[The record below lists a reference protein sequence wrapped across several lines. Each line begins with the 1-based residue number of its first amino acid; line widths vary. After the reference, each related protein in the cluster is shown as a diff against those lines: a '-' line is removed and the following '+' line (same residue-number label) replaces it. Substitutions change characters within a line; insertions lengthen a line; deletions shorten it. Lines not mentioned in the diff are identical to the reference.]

1 MDVRD
6 LVQAKA
12 RAARDAA
19 RALALCPTKI
29 KNDALVQM
37 AHGLVEKAG
46 SLLEAN
52 RADVEGAQGGGATR
66 ASLDRLTLTESRLE
80 EMAQGLREIA
90 ALPDPVGTVV
100 EVWGRPNGIEISRVR
115 VPLGVVGFIYESRPN
130 VTADA
135 AGLCVK
141 SGNAVILR
149 GGSEAIDSNTMIA
162 AVLAKAVEKAGG
174 PADAI
179 QFIETTD
186 REAVAALL
194 ELGGLVDLIIPR
206 GGEEFVRWVAER
218 SRIPVL
224 KHDKGLVHVFVDAS
238 ADPAM
243 AAQIVVNAKAQRPGV
258 CNALETLLV
267 HREIAPRL
275 LPALAARLAEAG
287 VEGRGRRPG
296 QCVHAARGRLAV
308 RHGRRD
314 GDLDLARPRARPR
327 RRPRADDDEVRRG
340 RRRTGEGVG
349 SACSRRRTR
358 LGSHGGLRRV
368 VQPDPLR
375 TPPSRRRGARGP
387 RPRPDPLRAG
397 RPPPA
402 QVACVLGPGGGSLR
416 DGRAGGGGTPE
427 VRGLRP
433 RAAPRGAVVH
443 GRHARGAPHPA
454 RGPVPPRGL
463 GDVSRPPDVARAA
476 ADRPPR
482 PDRRRAP
489 GGERLRPRERRGAEG
504 GARDRRRTADRA
516 RDVPPDLGLRPE
528 APCARGAV
536 RGLPAA
542 RVGHRVHPG
551 EAAVSDRRGV
561 TRLTAERK
569 VRRAARAALDKR
581 ATDLIVL
588 DVQGLSSVTDY
599 FLVCNGKSTTHM
611 ETITDAIR
619 DELKREGVRPLHAEG
634 VPASGW
640 ILLDYGDV
648 LVHVFLE
655 ETRAYYALERLWGDA
670 PAVSLDG
677 S

>member
-1 MDVRD
+1 
-6 LVQAKA
+6 
-12 RAARDAA
+12 
-19 RALALCPTKI
+19 
-29 KNDALVQM
+29 
-37 AHGLVEKAG
+37 
-46 SLLEAN
+46 
-52 RADVEGAQGGGATR
+52 
-66 ASLDRLTLTESRLE
+66 
-80 EMAQGLREIA
+80 
-90 ALPDPVGTVV
+90 
-100 EVWGRPNGIEISRVR
+100 
-115 VPLGVVGFIYESRPN
+115 
-130 VTADA
+130 
-135 AGLCVK
+135 
-141 SGNAVILR
+141 
-149 GGSEAIDSNTMIA
+149 MIA

-287 VEGRGRRPG
+287 VEVRGCPRTRALVPSTRP
-296 QCVHAARGRLAV
+296 ATDADWDTEYLDLILAV
-308 RHGRRD
+308 LVVDDLDAAITHIHRHGTGLAEAIVTNDLGHARRF
-314 GDLDLARPRARPR
+314 
-327 RRPRADDDEVRRG
+327 
-340 RRRTGEGVG
+340 T
-349 SACSRRRTR
+349 
-358 LGSHGGLRRV
+358 RRV
-368 VQPDPLR
+368 D
-375 TPPSRRRGARGP
+375 A
-387 RPRPDPLRAG
+387 A
-397 RPPPA
+397 A
-402 QVACVLGPGGGSLR
+402 GSLR
-416 DGRAGGGGTPE
+416 GGRAGGGGTPE
-427 VRGLRP
+427 VRGPRP

-463 GDVSRPPDVARAA
+463 RDVSSPPDVARAA
-476 ADRPPR
+476 GDRPPR

-489 GGERLRPRERRGAEG
+489 GGERLRPRERRGAAG
-504 GARDRRRTADRA
+504 GARDRRRTGDRA

-640 ILLDYGDV
+640 FLLDYGDV

>member
-52 RADVEGAQGGGATR
+52 RADVERARGRGATR
-66 ASLDRLTLTESRLE
+66 AFLDRLTLTESRLE

-100 EVWGRPNGIEISRVR
+100 EVWRRPNGIEISRVR

-243 AAQIVVNAKAQRPGV
+243 AVQIVLNAKAQRPSV

-275 LPALAARLAEAG
+275 LPSLAARLAEAG
-287 VEGRGRRPG
+287 VELRGCPRTCALVPSTRP
-296 QCVHAARGRLAV
+296 ATDADWDTEYLDLILAV
-308 RHGRRD
+308 LVVDDLDAAITHIHRHGTGLAEAIVTNDLGHARRFT
-314 GDLDLARPRARPR
+314 R
-327 RRPRADDDEVRRG
+327 EVDAAA
-340 RRRTGEGVG
+340 VLVNA
-349 SACSRRRTR
+349 STR
-358 LGSHGGLRRV
+358 LVDGSQFGMGAEMGISTSRV
-368 VQPDPLR
+368 
-375 TPPSRRRGARGP
+375 
-387 RPRPDPLRAG
+387 
-397 RPPPA
+397 
-402 QVACVLGPGGGSLR
+402 
-416 DGRAGGGGTPE
+416 
-427 VRGLRP
+427 
-433 RAAPRGAVVH
+433 H
-443 GRHARGAPHPA
+443 A
-454 RGPVPPRGL
+454 RGPV
-463 GDVSRPPDVARAA
+463 
-476 ADRPPR
+476 
-482 PDRRRAP
+482 
-489 GGERLRPRERRGAEG
+489 
-504 GARDRRRTADRA
+504 
-516 RDVPPDLGLRPE
+516 
-528 APCARGAV
+528 
-536 RGLPAA
+536 
-542 RVGHRVHPG
+542 
-551 EAAVSDRRGV
+551 
-561 TRLTAERK
+561 
-569 VRRAARAALDKR
+569 
-581 ATDLIVL
+581 
-588 DVQGLSSVTDY
+588 
-599 FLVCNGKSTTHM
+599 
-611 ETITDAIR
+611 
-619 DELKREGVRPLHAEG
+619 GVRELTTTKF
-634 VPASGW
+634 VVV
-640 ILLDYGDV
+640 GDGQV
-648 LVHVFLE
+648 RE
-655 ETRAYYALERLWGDA
+655 
-670 PAVSLDG
+670 
-677 S
+677 